1 MKCNGKLVKCL
12 PATLISYFGPKV
24 KQNSFNTFEKLK
36 SKIRFLSLTNSNL
49 AIAKRKKCAIY
60 THLTLSNE

>member
-24 KQNSFNTFEKLK
+24 KQNSLTRLK
-36 SKIRFLSLTNSNL
+36 N
-49 AIAKRKKCAIY
+49 
-60 THLTLSNE
+60 